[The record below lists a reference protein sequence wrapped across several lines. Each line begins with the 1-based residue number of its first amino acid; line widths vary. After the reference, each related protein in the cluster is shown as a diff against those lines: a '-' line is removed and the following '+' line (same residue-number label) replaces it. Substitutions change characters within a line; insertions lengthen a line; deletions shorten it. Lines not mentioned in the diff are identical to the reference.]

1 MSDNERKAMV
11 ELDEIAEKSGG
22 YVSPLFKDNV
32 HYDYRKILA
41 YCRERKMDPRDLKIK
56 ELDQFLVK

>member
-32 HYDYRKILA
+32 HYDYERWIL
-41 YCRERKMDPRDLKIK
+41 
-56 ELDQFLVK
+56 VT